1 MSIAKTFHLVSSFVQ
16 SESCKLTCPDT
27 EDVEYLFSGEE
38 RHGHYVIQGEP
49 IRSCGCKAQR
59 VLNRLRP
66 TYSQM
71 RPFIDDCM
79 YWDFDIAAVSLIHK
93 YRGVYHYDVYVVCA
107 DCKNRAYNSWEGQ
120 GRKVYWKRVH
130 GHEKYSVCLNARMN
144 QPITGFFPGETHPEY
159 FWPQLAHIMRQDGDF
174 TVNSLNIHMEDCHE
188 CYRSLQTNISPYGCR
203 ECMPHRFEDQQAED
217 FRQDV
222 DDLLAD
228 EILNETLDEEDLR
241 PTTPQPTFEV
251 FVDQDNQHVHVPLDV
266 VNDFANVVEEEID
279 MSDDEQFDLQQY
291 LFEHG
296 YH

>member
-1 MSIAKTFHLVSSFVQ
+1 MSIAKTFRLVSSFVQ
-16 SESCKLTCPDT
+16 SDSCKLTCPDT

-38 RHGHYVIQGEP
+38 RNGHYVIQGEP

-66 TYSQM
+66 TISQM
-71 RPFIDDCM
+71 KPFIDECVH
-79 YWDFDIAAVSLIHK
+79 WDFDIAAVSLIHK
-93 YRGVYHYDVYVVCA
+93 YRGVRHYDVYTICH
-107 DCKNRAYNSWEGQ
+107 DCKERAYNYWEGT

-130 GHEKYSVCLNARMN
+130 GHEKYSVCLEARDN
-144 QPITGFFPGETHPEY
+144 NSITNLFPGETHPQY
-159 FWPQLAHIMRQDGDF
+159 IWPQLARIMRQDADF
-174 TVNSLNIHMEDCHE
+174 TINSLNLHMDSCYE
-188 CYRSLQTNISPYGCR
+188 CYGSLQHFSTPHTCQ
-203 ECMPHRFEDQQAED
+203 ECN

-228 EILNETLDEEDLR
+228 EMLDETLDEEDLR

-251 FVDQDNQHVHVPLDV
+251 FVDQNNQHVHVPLDV
-266 VNDFANVVEEEID
+266 VNDFANVVEEEFD

>member
-1 MSIAKTFHLVSSFVQ
+1 MSIAKHYHLVSSFVQ
-16 SESCKLTCPDT
+16 SDSCKLTCPDT
-27 EDVEYLFSGEE
+27 ENVDYLFSGEE
-38 RHGHYVIQGEP
+38 RNGHYVIQGEP

-66 TYSQM
+66 TNSQM
-71 RPFIDDCM
+71 KPFVDECM
-79 YWDFDIAAVSLIHK
+79 HWDFNIAAVSLVNK
-93 YRGVYHYDVYVVCA
+93 YRGVRHYDVYLVCD
-107 DCKNRAYNSWEGQ
+107 DCRERSYNFWEGQ
-120 GRKVYWKRVH
+120 GRRVYWKRVY
-130 GHEKYSVCLNARMN
+130 GHEKYSVCLKARMDRSY
-144 QPITGFFPGETHPEY
+144 TGFFPGETHPEF
-159 FWPQLAHIMRQDGDF
+159 FWPQLAHTMRQDADF
-174 TVNSLNIHMEDCHE
+174 TVNSLNLHHDSCHE
-188 CYRSLQTNISPYGCR
+188 CYNKLQHYSTPKMCR

-228 EILNETLDEEDLR
+228 ELLNETLDEEDLR

-251 FVDQDNQHVHVPLDV
+251 FVDQNNQHVHVPLDV
-266 VNDFANVVEEEID
+266 VNDFANVVEED